1 MDALWFIFFFGLQIL
16 KTVLFLFCFVSD
28 YGNKY
33 GNESE
38 TKENKN

>member
-1 MDALWFIFFFGLQIL
+1 MLWFKVFASLKIFRP
-16 KTVLFLFCFVSD
+16 VLLLSSFVSD
-28 YGNKY
+28 Y